1 MVRHNSIAIARAAL
15 VNDARSVVSR
25 NGNHLNIIFEIES
38 LFLGLDETDLNF
50 ASDDNPSIN
59 V

>member
-1 MVRHNSIAIARAAL
+1 MIARAAL

-59 V
+59 VWL

>member
-1 MVRHNSIAIARAAL
+1 MVRHNSIVIAIAAL

-38 LFLGLDETDLNF
+38 LFLGLD
-50 ASDDNPSIN
+50 
-59 V
+59 